1 MAKISIGA
9 LRADGYGKW
18 TGCCADGDGLRDP
31 LSFVATTRGNV
42 GETRGTPSTGKL
54 ANAHAQWQFCASR
67 ACAMSVQAAGN
78 FLTPVPGNICLT
90 MAEMRI

>member
-1 MAKISIGA
+1 
-9 LRADGYGKW
+9 
-18 TGCCADGDGLRDP
+18 
-31 LSFVATTRGNV
+31 VATTRGNV

-78 FLTPVPGNICLT
+78 FLAPVLGNICLT
-90 MAEMRI
+90 MAEMRRLATNRWQQNIARAILFGDLVLVAN